1 MAGMPTTD
9 TPEWVRHAV
18 FYQIFPDRFGHS
30 ERVPKAGHLEPWQAP
45 PSIHGYKGGD
55 LLAVVERLDYLKDL
69 GVTALYLNPVFQ
81 SASNHRYHTH
91 DYFRV
96 DPMLGGDAALEALI
110 AALHGRGMRLILD
123 GVFNHA
129 SWGFFPFSDVLEND
143 RDSAYQDWFHI
154 NHFPLNAYGEGEP
167 GYEAWWDLPALPK
180 LNTGTPA
187 VREFLWRV
195 STYWLE
201 KSIDGWRLDV
211 PGEID
216 DDEFWREFRRRCR
229 AVNPECYLVGEFWD
243 SADRWLQGDQ
253 FDAATNYPLARAIL
267 GFVASDIDHD
277 EVAKG
282 GYHSIPRL
290 DAASFATEVEQLLR
304 RYHRAVTEVQFNLL
318 GSHDTPRV
326 RTVLAG
332 DDEALRMAFL
342 LLLIFP
348 GAPCIYYGD
357 EIGLEGGHDPDSR
370 RAMPWSQ
377 EAWNRDLRT
386 FIWRVIEVRSGHA
399 ALRTGSLSVLY
410 AADDLLVFSRRAAAV
425 FLAVLN
431 VGPARGEVALEPAS
445 HEDMDGEY
453 HDAVAHGNA
462 TVRAGRLLL
471 DDLPGRSG
479 LLFLRA

>member
-1 MAGMPTTD
+1 M
-9 TPEWVRHAV
+9 
-18 FYQIFPDRFGHS
+18 
-30 ERVPKAGHLEPWQAP
+30 
-45 PSIHGYKGGD
+45 
-55 LLAVVERLDYLKDL
+55 
-69 GVTALYLNPVFQ
+69 
-81 SASNHRYHTH
+81 
-91 DYFRV
+91 
-96 DPMLGGDAALEALI
+96 
-110 AALHGRGMRLILD
+110 
-123 GVFNHA
+123 
-129 SWGFFPFSDVLEND
+129 
-143 RDSAYQDWFHI
+143 
-154 NHFPLNAYGEGEP
+154 
-167 GYEAWWDLPALPK
+167 
-180 LNTGTPA
+180 
-187 VREFLWRV
+187 REFLWRV

-267 GFVASDIDHD
+267 GFVASDIDHN

-348 GAPCIYYGD
+348 GAPC
-357 EIGLEGGHDPDSR
+357 
-370 RAMPWSQ
+370 
-377 EAWNRDLRT
+377 T
-386 FIWRVIEVRSGHA
+386 
-399 ALRTGSLSVLY
+399 
-410 AADDLLVFSRRAAAV
+410 
-425 FLAVLN
+425 
-431 VGPARGEVALEPAS
+431 
-445 HEDMDGEY
+445 
-453 HDAVAHGNA
+453 
-462 TVRAGRLLL
+462 
-471 DDLPGRSG
+471 
-479 LLFLRA
+479 